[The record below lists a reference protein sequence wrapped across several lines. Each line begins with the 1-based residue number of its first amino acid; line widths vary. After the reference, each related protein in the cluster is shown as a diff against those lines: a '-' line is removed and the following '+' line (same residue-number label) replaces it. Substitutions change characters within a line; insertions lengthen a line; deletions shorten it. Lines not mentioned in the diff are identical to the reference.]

1 MLLKAAEMEPPACNL
16 KWLDVSIYRGSS
28 QWPEAH
34 TVWISSQRSS
44 TSDALPWGLS
54 VPAGQLA
61 SIHQNYAWCEDGDW
75 HVFGENWSCFLR
87 FSLGISTQTS
97 FRVPS
102 VQSQNDWLFLWFKS
116 LLKSDWHIHQWL
128 CTTIIS
134 LPFAIRSCGC
144 LLPGVQTEISHS
156 LKKDVLLQGTGEMIN
171 DGPWKAGLD
180 DRSVSLEAY

>member
-1 MLLKAAEMEPPACNL
+1 MLLKAAEMEPLACNL

-102 VQSQNDWLFLWFKS
+102 VQSQND
-116 LLKSDWHIHQWL
+116 QWL

-180 DRSVSLEAY
+180 NRSVSLEAY